1 MQPRFVLPLLAAL
14 AFAAPA
20 ALAQDA
26 PPPPPAGQGAGGPWH
41 PFDKAEMHKH
51 FVEICQDAYPKAVGK
66 LAYLEAK
73 LQLTDAQKPLFDRWR
88 DSLLSIVKTR
98 TAKCGEARLPLSEDP
113 VAHLKAQEER
123 LKTHL
128 ANIEAQ
134 LPAFEAF
141 AGSLSDAQKHIL
153 AEVHRHEMGERREH
167 GFGHFGGPRF
177 FSTHHDGQGPGEPP
191 PPPPAQ

>member
-1 MQPRFVLPLLAAL
+1 MQSRFVLPLLAAL

-26 PPPPPAGQGAGGPWH
+26 PPPPAQGSGGPGH
-41 PFDKAEMHKH
+41 HFDKAGMHKH
-51 FVEICQDAYPKAVGK
+51 FVEMCQDAYPKAVGK

-73 LQLTDAQKPLFDRWR
+73 LQLSDAQKPLFDRWR
-88 DSLLSIVKTR
+88 DAMLSVVKAR
-98 TAKCGEARLPLSEDP
+98 TAKCGEMKHPTGGDP

-123 LKTHL
+123 LKTRL
-128 ANIEAQ
+128 AAIEAQ

-141 AGSLSDAQKHIL
+141 AASLSDAQKHVL
-153 AEVHRHEMGERREH
+153 AEAHRRMMMERGHRMMG
-167 GFGHFGGPRF
+167 GMRF
-177 FSTHHDGQGPGEPP
+177 MMMHHHQGEGDAP